1 MFSDSDPRKNK
12 IRVLVADSSRIH
24 THLLADALKRDPLL
38 EAIPFDSDSR
48 SLVAAMMGLDIEVLV
63 ISPSLDEQP
72 SRGLEVLR
80 ELRAVRPVRAVV
92 LLDSLKD
99 EAILD
104 AFRAGARGI
113 FSKSQPPDVL
123 SKCVRCVYQGQ
134 VWANSQEL
142 ALAVEALASAPNVR
156 AVNASGMSLLSKREL
171 QVVRCLAEGM
181 TNREIAERLKLSQ
194 HTVKNY
200 LFRVFDKLGVS
211 SRVELLFMTLSQ
223 AGSGQSSVLGEP
235 KDSGPGLS
243 DEFAILQKAAE
254 TGLPAAQLAL
264 AQLYLVRRKDPQD
277 IVHAYMWHLIAL
289 ERASQGGK
297 HITGMLTAEQL
308 DEAQEK
314 ASAWLLR
321 LKEISPAISQIPSTP
336 RATTRAAS
344 KTPKADY

>member
-72 SRGLEVLR
+72 TRGLEVLR

-223 AGSGQSSVLGEP
+223 AGSGASPALGEP
-235 KDSGPGLS
+235 KGPGLS

-277 IVHAYMWHLIAL
+277 VVHAYMWHLIAL

-297 HITGMLTAEQL
+297 HITEMLTAEQL

-314 ASAWLLR
+314 ARAWLLR
-321 LKEISPAISQIPSTP
+321 LKEISPATSA
-336 RATTRAAS
+336 AT
-344 KTPKADY
+344 KTPKADH

>member
-1 MFSDSDPRKNK
+1 
-12 IRVLVADSSRIH
+12 
-24 THLLADALKRDPLL
+24 
-38 EAIPFDSDSR
+38 
-48 SLVAAMMGLDIEVLV
+48 
-63 ISPSLDEQP
+63 
-72 SRGLEVLR
+72 
-80 ELRAVRPVRAVV
+80 
-92 LLDSLKD
+92 
-99 EAILD
+99 
-104 AFRAGARGI
+104 
-113 FSKSQPPDVL
+113 
-123 SKCVRCVYQGQ
+123 
-134 VWANSQEL
+134 
-142 ALAVEALASAPNVR
+142 
-156 AVNASGMSLLSKREL
+156 
-171 QVVRCLAEGM
+171 M

-223 AGSGQSSVLGEP
+223 AGSGRAPALGEA
-235 KDSGPGLS
+235 KDSVPGLS

-289 ERASQGGK
+289 ERASQGRK
-297 HITGMLTAEQL
+297 HITEMLTAEQL

-321 LKEISPAISQIPSTP
+321 LNEIAPATPQSPATP
-336 RATTRAAS
+336 EPAGAAT

>member
-63 ISPSLDEQP
+63 ISPSLNEQP
-72 SRGLEVLR
+72 FRGLEVLR

-92 LLDSLKD
+92 LLDSVKD

-113 FSKSQPPDVL
+113 FSKSQPAEVL

-134 VWANSQEL
+134 IWANSQEL

-223 AGSGQSSVLGEP
+223 AGSGQLPTPGEP
-235 KDSGPGLS
+235 KGSDPSLH

-277 IVHAYMWHLIAL
+277 MVHAYMWYLIAL

-297 HITGMLTAEQL
+297 HMTEMLTVEQI

-314 ASAWLLR
+314 AGAWLLR
-321 LKEISPAISQIPSTP
+321 LREISPM
-336 RATTRAAS
+336 AS
-344 KTPKADY
+344 ETAPGPQSSARVVAKAPKTDH

>member
-1 MFSDSDPRKNK
+1 
-12 IRVLVADSSRIH
+12 
-24 THLLADALKRDPLL
+24 
-38 EAIPFDSDSR
+38 
-48 SLVAAMMGLDIEVLV
+48 
-63 ISPSLDEQP
+63 
-72 SRGLEVLR
+72 
-80 ELRAVRPVRAVV
+80 LRAVRPVRAVV
-92 LLDSLKD
+92 LLDSMKD

-104 AFRAGARGI
+104 AFRSGARGI
-113 FSKSQPPDVL
+113 FSKSQPADVL

-134 VWANSQEL
+134 IWANSHEL
-142 ALAVEALASAPNVR
+142 ALAVEALASAPTVR

-171 QVVRCLAEGM
+171 QVVRCLAEGL

-211 SRVELLFMTLSQ
+211 SRVELLFMTLS
-223 AGSGQSSVLGEP
+223 AGSGASPVLGEA
-235 KDSGPGLS
+235 KGSDHGLH

-277 IVHAYMWHLIAL
+277 IVHAYMWYLIAL

-297 HITGMLTAEQL
+297 HITEMLTAEQL

-314 ASAWLLR
+314 ASVWLLR
-321 LKEISPAISQIPSTP
+321 LKEISPMASESELGPQPSARGVTK
-336 RATTRAAS
+336 TT
-344 KTPKADY
+344 KTDH